1 MKFTR
6 SRIIAAIAFVCLLIG
21 SLNIDDPVLHK
32 DAGTVLR
39 AIEDKTALP
48 VTDWAKAV
56 TGQNYALPKP
66 REVYAPGTIGAA
78 MDKVLAEKE
87 AVEDAKALITLK
99 NIQFKGVT
107 ILGDME
113 LKELVSPF
121 IGVPMSYEQML
132 EIGMAVENYY
142 RKNNYLARAILPPQ
156 DLTDGVLTVDVIES
170 VFSKIEVEQ
179 ELADLPNTEQHVTNL
194 IQAQQP
200 TGELLNTKA
209 LDRGL
214 ALANEIPG
222 LSVKGSLRQGRE
234 AGETELLLELYRGRT
249 RQAELT
255 ADNGGSRSTGAIRLL
270 ASMTWLN
277 PSDLADMLSIVAVH
291 TRGSD
296 YARLAYSIPV
306 GTDGWR
312 MGMNVSSMNYEVVV
326 GDQGMV
332 GAVGRAVTQGLEWVY
347 PLLRSDSA
355 SATVTLNADQKVFKN
370 ISAQGLLMSDYS
382 AQVVSGQV
390 SGFYRDLNPGGGT
403 GTYSVQVTRGNL
415 NLAGSLNEQTDASGP
430 QSAGFYSKLRVNGTW
445 QEALST
451 QTSAFISFTGQLA
464 NKNLDTS
471 EKMQLGGMNGV
482 RAYPTGEGSGADA
495 QLVQLELRHNLENGL
510 MLTGFYDWGQVWLQ
524 HDPNF
529 PGGPQNNRNTYKG
542 FGASIGYTNDDG
554 VNFRATWARRQGHN
568 PNPTQ
573 TGMDQDGTRDR
584 NRYWLQVT
592 VPF

>member
-1 MKFTR
+1 VTLNR
-6 SRIIAAIAFVCLLIG
+6 SRILTAVAFLCLLAG
-21 SLNIDDPVLHK
+21 SLELYDPVMPK
-32 DAGTVLR
+32 DAGKVLR
-39 AIEDKTALP
+39 AIEEKTDLP
-48 VTDWAKAV
+48 VTHWAQAV
-56 TGQNYALPKP
+56 TGKNYAQPKP
-66 REVYAPGTIGAA
+66 REAYAPGTIGAA

-113 LKELVSPF
+113 LKELVSPY

-132 EIGMAVENYY
+132 EIGMSVENYY

-170 VFSKIEVEQ
+170 VFSKIEVEK
-179 ELADLPNTEQHVTNL
+179 ELEDLPNTQQHVANL

-214 ALANEIPG
+214 ALANDIPG

-234 AGETELLLELYRGRT
+234 AGETELLLELYKGRT

-255 ADNGGSRSTGAIRLL
+255 ADNAGSRSTGAFRLL
-270 ASMTWLN
+270 ASMTWFN
-277 PSDLADMLSIVAVH
+277 PNDIADMLNIVAVH

-312 MGMNVSSMNYEVVV
+312 VGMNVSSMNYEVVV
-326 GDQGMV
+326 GQQGMV
-332 GAVGRAVTQGLEWVY
+332 GAVGRAITQGLEMVY
-347 PLLRSDSA
+347 PLLRSDQA
-355 SATVTLNADQKVFKN
+355 SATVTLNADDKVFKN
-370 ISAQGLLMSDYS
+370 TSAQGLLMSDYS
-382 AQVVSGQV
+382 SRVLSAQVA
-390 SGFYRDLNPGGGT
+390 GFYRDLNPGGGT
-403 GTYSVQVTRGNL
+403 GTYSVLVSHGDL
-415 NLAGSLNEQTDASGP
+415 NLAGSLNQQTDMSGP
-430 QSAGFYSKLRVNGTW
+430 KTAGSFNKVRVNGTW
-445 QEALST
+445 QEALTT
-451 QTSAFISFTGQLA
+451 QTSAFISYTGQLTD
-464 NKNLDTS
+464 KNLDSS

-482 RAYPTGEGSGADA
+482 RAYPTGEGSGSDA
-495 QLVQLELRHNLENGL
+495 QLIQLELRHKLDNGL
-510 MLTGFYDWGQVWLQ
+510 LMTGFYDWGQVWLQ
-524 HDPNF
+524 HNPDF
-529 PGGPQNNRNTYKG
+529 PGGPLNNRNTYRG
-542 FGASIGYTNDDG
+542 FGVSVGYTNDDG

-573 TGMDQDGTRDR
+573 SGMDQDGTRDR

>member
-1 MKFTR
+1 MQLNR
-6 SRIIAAIAFVCLLIG
+6 SRILAAVAFLCLLAG
-21 SLNIDDPVLHK
+21 SLELYDPVLPK

-39 AIEDKTALP
+39 AVEEKTTLP
-48 VTDWAKAV
+48 VTQWAQAV
-56 TGQNYALPKP
+56 TGQSYAQSKP
-66 REVYAPGTIGAA
+66 REAYAPGTIGAA

-99 NIQFKGVT
+99 SIQFKGVT

-113 LKELVSPF
+113 LKELVSPY

-132 EIGMAVENYY
+132 DIGMAVENYY

-170 VFSKIEVEQ
+170 VFSKIEVEK
-179 ELADLPNTEQHVTNL
+179 ELDDLPNTQQHVANL

-214 ALANEIPG
+214 ALANDIPG

-234 AGETELLLELYRGRT
+234 AGETELLLELYKGRT

-270 ASMTWLN
+270 ASMTWFN
-277 PSDLADMLSIVAVH
+277 PNDIADMLNIVAVH

-296 YARLAYSIPV
+296 YARLAYSIPI

-326 GDQGMV
+326 GEQGMV
-332 GAVGRAVTQGLEWVY
+332 GAVGRAITQGLELVY
-347 PLLRSDSA
+347 PLLRSDQA
-355 SATVTLNADQKVFKN
+355 SATVTLSADQKEFKN
-370 ISAQGLLMSDYS
+370 TSAQGLLMSDYS
-382 AQVVSGQV
+382 AKVLSAQVA
-390 SGFYRDLNPGGGT
+390 GFYRDLNPGGGT
-403 GTYSVQVTRGNL
+403 GTYSVLVTHGDL
-415 NLAGSLNEQTDASGP
+415 NLAGSLNQQTDMSGP
-430 QSAGFYSKLRVNGTW
+430 KTAGSFNKIRINGTW
-445 QEALST
+445 QQALTT
-451 QTSAFISFTGQLA
+451 QTSAFVSYTGQLTD
-464 NKNLDTS
+464 KNLDSS

-482 RAYPTGEGSGADA
+482 RAYPTGEGSGSDA
-495 QLVQLELRHNLENGL
+495 QLIQLELRHKLDNGIT
-510 MLTGFYDWGQVWLQ
+510 MTGFYDWGQVWLQ
-524 HDPNF
+524 HNPDF
-529 PGGPQNNRNTYKG
+529 PGGPLNNRNTYRG